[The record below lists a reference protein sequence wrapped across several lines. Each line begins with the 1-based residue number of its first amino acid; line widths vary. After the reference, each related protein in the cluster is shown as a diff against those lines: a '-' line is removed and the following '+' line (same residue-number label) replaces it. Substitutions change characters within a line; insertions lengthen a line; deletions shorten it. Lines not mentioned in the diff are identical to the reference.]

1 MADEQQISEAELLEA
16 LKRLRVADVLVQSL
30 STVSSLAFH
39 RLSPETRDLEQ
50 ARLAVEALRAVV
62 PLLRGSVPDELVRD
76 FDAVIA
82 NLQLAYAR
90 AVDEDAASGAGED
103 PPGE

>member
-1 MADEQQISEAELLEA
+1 VADEQQISEAELLEA